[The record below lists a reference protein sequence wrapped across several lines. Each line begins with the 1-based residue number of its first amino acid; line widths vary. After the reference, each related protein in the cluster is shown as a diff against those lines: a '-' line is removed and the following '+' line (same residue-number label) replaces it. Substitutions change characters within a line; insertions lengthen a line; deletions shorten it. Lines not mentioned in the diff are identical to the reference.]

1 MEHDIVVGIDVAKL
15 KFDAAVWLGET
26 KYKTKVFANT
36 PKGFELLSAW
46 LKPYQS
52 AHLCMEATGSY
63 FVALATFLYE
73 SGWTV
78 IVVNP
83 FLIHSFGNSEQI
95 RNKTDKVD
103 SRLIARF

>member
-36 PKGFELLSAW
+36 AKGFELLIAW
-46 LKPYQS
+46 LHPYQG

-63 FVALATFLYE
+63 FVALATALYE

-78 IVVNP
+78 SVVNP
-83 FLIHSFGNSEQI
+83 FQIHSFVKVSLFATRPI
-95 RNKTDKVD
+95 RLMRV
-103 SRLIARF
+103 